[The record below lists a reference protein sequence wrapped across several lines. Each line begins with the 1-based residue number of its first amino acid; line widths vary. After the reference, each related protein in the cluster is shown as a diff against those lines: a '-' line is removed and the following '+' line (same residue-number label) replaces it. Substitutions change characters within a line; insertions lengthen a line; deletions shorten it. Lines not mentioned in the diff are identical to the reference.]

1 MCILSDKIKFCT
13 CVTGDVEKLK
23 HYWKLYRFDKNKD
36 LICMGE
42 PMIPT
47 EMIDTNF
54 KVNKN
59 ALLNRINEI
68 DAFDISLELKP
79 KDLLEIVINNN
90 VKGIDTFTYSFKYIK
105 NKWKA
110 ISEDPFEIMN
120 NYDEEQSGKIKSAL
134 KKIKKI

>member
-1 MCILSDKIKFCT
+1 MCIVSDKIKFCT
-13 CVTGDVEKLK
+13 CATEDVEKLK
-23 HYWKLYRFDKNKD
+23 HFWKLYRFNNGNE
-36 LICMGE
+36 LICVGT

-47 EMIDTNF
+47 SIIDTSF
-54 KVNKN
+54 KLNKK

-68 DAFDISLELKP
+68 DAFDVPLELQS

-90 VKGIDTFTYSFKYIK
+90 IKGIDRFTYCFKFIK

-110 ISEDPFEIMN
+110 VGADPFDLMN

-134 KKIKKI
+134 KLK